1 MVHQPTWTTVQS
13 ELGPR
18 SDNVT
23 PVAQTP
29 KSLVSKLSKRGP
41 HRVLRGDLALAGQPG
56 VVYTPAEGFNLPAV
70 AFAHDWLAG
79 AANYAGTLEHLASWG
94 IVVAAPSTERGPV
107 PSHLGLAADLGT
119 ALDIC
124 TGVRLGPGRI
134 SVHPEHVA
142 FAGHGMGAGVAVL
155 AAAQKRRAKAVAALF
170 PAPTAPSAVTAAAK
184 VEAPG
189 LILAGVKDVDS
200 LNSDA
205 LALHDAWQGDSLL
218 RVVDKG
224 SSTGLVEGRR
234 VLGFLGVGGAE
245 RRTQHVTRALLTG
258 FLLRHLT
265 DDKTYA
271 AFSDADAH
279 FPGTHPATR
288 EDPEDSDHAADPQDA
303 AAHRAGA
310 QVSQLLSH

>member
-1 MVHQPTWTTVQS
+1 M
-13 ELGPR
+13 
-18 SDNVT
+18 
-23 PVAQTP
+23 AQTP

-70 AFAHDWLAG
+70 AFSHDWLAG
-79 AANYAGTLEHLASWG
+79 SANYANTLEHLASWG
-94 IVVAAPSTERGPV
+94 IVVAAPNTERGPV

-134 SVHPEHVA
+134 SVHPDRVA

-155 AAAQKRRAKAVAALF
+155 AAAQQGRAKAVAALF

-184 VEAPG
+184 VEVPG
-189 LILAGVKDVDS
+189 LILAGATDVDA
-200 LNSDA
+200 LNSNA
-205 LALHDAWQGDSLL
+205 LQLHDAWKGESLL
-218 RVVDKG
+218 RVVAKG

-234 VLGFLGVGGAE
+234 LLGFLGVGGAE

-265 DDKTYA
+265 DDKAYA
-271 AFSDADAH
+271 VFSDADAH
-279 FPGTHPATR
+279 FPGTHPAHHDDVEGAEGAEGFEELARR
-288 EDPEDSDHAADPQDA
+288 EDA
-303 AAHRAGA
+303 AAHHLGN
-310 QVSQLLSH
+310 QVGQLLGR

>member
-1 MVHQPTWTTVQS
+1 MRS
-13 ELGPR
+13 ELGLL

-23 PVAQTP
+23 TVAQTP

-79 AANYAGTLEHLASWG
+79 AANYAATFEHLASWG

-119 ALDIC
+119 SLDIC

-134 SVHPEHVA
+134 SVHPERVA

-155 AAAQKRRAKAVAALF
+155 AAAQQGRAKAVAALF

-184 VEAPG
+184 VEVPG
-189 LILAGVKDVDS
+189 LILAGATDVES
-200 LNSDA
+200 LSSDA
-205 LALHDAWQGDSLL
+205 VALDDAWKGESLL

-234 VLGFLGVGGAE
+234 LLGFLGVGGAE

-265 DDKTYA
+265 DDKMYA
-271 AFSDADAH
+271 AFSDPDAH
-279 FPGTHPATR
+279 LPGTHPVTR
-288 EDPEDSDHAADPQDA
+288 EDEEGGEHTADPKDA
-303 AAHRAGA
+303 AAHHAGA
-310 QVSQLLSH
+310 QISQLLSR

>member
-1 MVHQPTWTTVQS
+1 MRS
-13 ELGPR
+13 ELGPL

-23 PVAQTP
+23 RVAQTP

-79 AANYAGTLEHLASWG
+79 AANYAATFEHLASWG

-134 SVHPEHVA
+134 SVHPDRVA

-155 AAAQKRRAKAVAALF
+155 AAAQQGRVKAVAALF
-170 PAPTAPSAVTAAAK
+170 PAPTAPSAVTAAAR
-184 VEAPG
+184 VEVPG
-189 LILAGVKDVDS
+189 LILAGAKDADS
-200 LNSDA
+200 MTSDA
-205 LALHDAWQGDSLL
+205 LALADAWKGESLL

-224 SSTGLVEGRR
+224 SNTGLVEGRR
-234 VLGFLGVGGAE
+234 LLGFLGVGGAE

-271 AFSDADAH
+271 AFSDPDAH
-279 FPGTHPATR
+279 FPGTHPVTR
-288 EDPEDSDHAADPQDA
+288 EDEEDSKGPTDPRDA
-303 AAHRAGA
+303 AAHHAGA
-310 QVSQLLSH
+310 QISHLLGH